1 MHAVARPRFYTGI
14 ALITAA
20 LIVAGF
26 SRSYFFRPF
35 FDRPPLDL
43 LHHAHA
49 LAFTAWL
56 VLFFVQ
62 ARLIAARRAALH
74 MKLGIAGAIVALAM
88 VASTVAVSI
97 HQGRIGRVIAGIDP
111 HQFMAGS
118 MVAIVLFAV
127 FVGSALALR
136 RRPEWHRRLMI
147 LATISTIGPAVGRL
161 VVMLSG
167 NPQGVVARGVIVAL
181 IVACLLFDWRR
192 YRLVHPAYLAG
203 GALIL
208 VSWPLRAALS
218 KTDAWMT
225 FARWLTS

>member
-1 MHAVARPRFYTGI
+1 MHAANRPRFYTAI

-20 LIVAGF
+20 LVVAGF

-62 ARLIAARRAALH
+62 TRLIAAHRVALH

-88 VASTVAVSI
+88 VVTTVAVSI
-97 HQGRIGRVIAGIDP
+97 HQGRIGKVIAGIDP

-118 MVAIVLFAV
+118 MVSAVILAV
-127 FVGSALALR
+127 FVTSALLLR
-136 RRPEWHRRLMI
+136 RHPEWHRRLMI

-167 NPQGVVARGVIVAL
+167 NPYVVVARGVIVAL
-181 IVACLLFDWRR
+181 LVACFVFDWRR
-192 YRLVHPAYLAG
+192 YRRVHPAYLVG
-203 GALIL
+203 SALIV

-218 KTDAWMT
+218 KTEAWMT
-225 FARWLTS
+225 FARWMTS